1 MTTEDSE
8 KSETGGGTLNGALS
22 SQLGLS
28 ETGKSNTARPRH
40 QLMQRRP
47 KHRNRSTPLASGGE
61 GKGEPRP
68 RGPRERRQEG
78 PRKPDL
84 GIRRSEE
91 TAQQK
96 RPANLLLLRSGE
108 KYCATLVRGRSTTKT
123 LAELVV
129 AKV

>member
-1 MTTEDSE
+1 MTTEDFE

-22 SQLGLS
+22 SQLGLN

-47 KHRNRSTPLASGGE
+47 EHRDSSTPQTCGGRR
-61 GKGEPRP
+61 KGEPRP
-68 RGPRERRQEG
+68 RGPQERRQEG

-96 RPANLLLLRSGE
+96 RPANLLLPRIDE
-108 KYCATLVRGRSTTKT
+108 TYCATLVLGRSTTKPSV
-123 LAELVV
+123 EPVV
-129 AKV
+129 AV